1 MTKRANIKNELMKFI
16 ADSSP
21 GMRLPSERELSKR
34 FDVARE
40 TLRRC
45 LLELEAEGRIVRKL
59 GAGNFVADRPETKQL
74 SLRSFSEEML
84 AKGLKPS
91 SRIISTETISAGAKI
106 SQMLNVSPSELVYKV
121 VRIRYANELPM
132 AMETVYL
139 PCQLLPKFDPE
150 RLTSES
156 LYTILERDYQLSLNQ
171 ADQFIEAT
179 VVEPKEAALLNVA
192 PYSAGLLIERRMMAA
207 NNTPIEFCK
216 TLYRA
221 DKYKFEVQIRRPAHN
236 I

>member
-1 MTKRANIKNELMKFI
+1 MTKRASVKNELMKFI
-16 ADSSP
+16 ANSSP

-45 LLELEAEGRIVRKL
+45 LLDLEAEGRIIRKV

-84 AKGLKPS
+84 AKGLKPT
-91 SRIISTETISAGAKI
+91 SRIISTETLSAGAKI
-106 SQMLNVSPSELVYKV
+106 SQMLNLSPSELVYKIMRV
-121 VRIRYANELPM
+121 RYANEQPM

-139 PCQLLPKFDPE
+139 PCNLLPGFSPD
-150 RLTSES
+150 RLSTES
-156 LYTILERDYQLSLNQ
+156 LYTILENDYQLSLNQ

-192 PYSAGLLIERRMMAA
+192 PYSAGLLIERKMIATDD
-207 NNTPIEFCK
+207 TPIEFCK

-221 DKYKFEVQIRRPAHN
+221 DKYKFEVQIRRPS
-236 I
+236 